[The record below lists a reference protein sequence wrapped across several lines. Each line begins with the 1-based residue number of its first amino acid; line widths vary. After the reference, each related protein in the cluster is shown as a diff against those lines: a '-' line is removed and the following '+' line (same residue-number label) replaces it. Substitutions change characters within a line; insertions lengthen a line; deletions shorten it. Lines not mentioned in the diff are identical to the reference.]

1 MLFKKYCKGW
11 CFSYFVC
18 CIYFFNLILLL
29 LMFFVSR
36 ILVEI
41 LKRKKVLRRKSVEN
55 RSVSL
60 YTHELHSY
68 VEPEKY

>member
-1 MLFKKYCKGW
+1 MMRGKMIP
-11 CFSYFVC
+11 FSVGSYTMEPD
-18 CIYFFNLILLL
+18 ITI

-68 VEPEKY
+68 VEPEKTNSCL